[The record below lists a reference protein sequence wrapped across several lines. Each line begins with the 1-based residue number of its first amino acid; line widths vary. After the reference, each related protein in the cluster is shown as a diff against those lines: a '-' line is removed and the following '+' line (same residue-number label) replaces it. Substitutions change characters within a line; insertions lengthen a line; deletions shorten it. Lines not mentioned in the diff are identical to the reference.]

1 MYRLF
6 RIQNLIQIKIPDL
19 GKLVPH
25 FKYNLIFMK
34 SGIQS
39 REHTLLLNMLFG
51 IDDLVSN
58 VGPTIEVLSNFL
70 KFSTMNKCY
79 ILKIKWSN
87 ILKLKYAFLLFI
99 RLEIEIAVKV
109 GLCLLRRKLYVPF
122 LWIGFNCCLKAR
134 ATLRRQYT
142 FYH

>member
-1 MYRLF
+1 MIILILYRLF

-99 RLEIEIAVKV
+99 RLEIEIA
-109 GLCLLRRKLYVPF
+109 
-122 LWIGFNCCLKAR
+122 GFFC
-134 ATLRRQYT
+134 
-142 FYH
+142 FF